1 MRLASVESEECGEI
15 KEGTIVDA
23 SGKHQIFIR
32 NFIPRFVTG
41 DTYADSFGEQ
51 WNRYRSVQIDSENN
65 LNLSAQ
71 RFYRWTGW
79 KKDELRGL
87 RILEAGCGAGRFTQ
101 VMLDADATVYSFDL
115 SSAVDACW
123 RTNGPNDNLCLLQA
137 DIFQIPCKTESF
149 DRVFCYGVLQ
159 HTPDPKAAFLS
170 LIPFLRPG
178 GEISVDC
185 YIKSRRLNR
194 WTAKYLWRW
203 ITSRMSRQRLFKV
216 VEWYIPKWLPID
228 TFLAHVPVIGM
239 WLVGIIPCWNYTG
252 MLPLSGEEIVSWAI
266 LDTFD
271 ALASKYDLPQTLE
284 EVSSWFKEA
293 GLGNVRVGGG
303 SNGIVESA
311 TTTL

>member
-32 NFIPRFVTG
+32 DFIPRFVTG

-159 HTPDPKAAFLS
+159 HTPDPKAAFLL
-170 LIPFLRPG
+170 LIPIPAAWRRNFRRLLHQ
-178 GEISVDC
+178 ITTSQSVDSQISLAMD
-185 YIKSRRLNR
+185 YQPYVAP
-194 WTAKYLWRW
+194 TA
-203 ITSRMSRQRLFKV
+203 IQGGRMV
-216 VEWYIPKWLPID
+216 Y
-228 TFLAHVPVIGM
+228 
-239 WLVGIIPCWNYTG
+239 
-252 MLPLSGEEIVSWAI
+252 
-266 LDTFD
+266 
-271 ALASKYDLPQTLE
+271 SKMVADRHLL
-284 EVSSWFKEA
+284 
-293 GLGNVRVGGG
+293 GG
-303 SNGIVESA
+303 SASDWYVARRDYTLLELHTHAAIDGIVGNA
-311 TTTL
+311 TKL